1 MDKSVLGADSTVC
14 YTRTDLG
21 DIAAL
26 HEMKAQAL
34 MEVEEYFAAVEA
46 AEAAVAAAPLWVPA
60 WETLGRARLN
70 FGEVD
75 LAVVALE
82 RVRVCVC
89 VCVCACVC
97 VCVFVCVW
105 SVSVSVSVA
114 VSVAVGHRTVAV
126 AVAELGLGPGLRSDC
141 TRPSV
146 SPTTQC
152 TAAHALGVS

>member
-82 RVRVCVC
+82 RVRVYARARAC
-89 VCVCACVC
+89 VCVCATGLCVAC
-97 VCVFVCVW
+97 LTSLSRRC
-105 SVSVSVSVA
+105 
-114 VSVAVGHRTVAV
+114 
-126 AVAELGLGPGLRSDC
+126 
-141 TRPSV
+141 RPS
-146 SPTTQC
+146 SWTHQATLPKTWSLL
-152 TAAHALGVS
+152 ALSKRGSRRF